1 MSVLSLFA
9 RARQQEVA
17 RTSNINTLAFRV
29 PAYSAAGALVAC
41 AAWQSAGYAYIL
53 GVARSETTAYVFAA
67 GAVAAAVLAP
77 IALMVAFSE
86 RRRFLARLASLF
98 LGVWC
103 LAFGVVGSLG
113 YVSTAREASN
123 SERLA
128 ALEARQQA
136 KARHDAAS
144 AELAQLSAGKSTQ
157 WRAGRAK
164 ELQLVMA
171 EAAKALKAEKAVA
184 ITDPQ
189 AAAVAHYLTAAGFM
203 VTADGVSTWLS
214 GFMVTFYEVAGAF
227 ALVVARATAGGKA
240 PLQHEAHPSA
250 VVVHRRVEA
259 PDDIIDGDDDDVAP
273 PKGKAGPGRRPTVL
287 APEAIE
293 RLRQAGGRANGTVRG
308 IGRLLGTRSKT
319 ASHRLL
325 HQLASAGLVTLT
337 ATSGG
342 TQVALA

>member
-1 MSVLSLFA
+1 MSVLNLFA

-17 RTSNINTLAFRV
+17 RTSNLNNLVFRV
-29 PAYSAAGALVAC
+29 PGYSAAGALVGC
-41 AAWQSAGYAYIL
+41 AAWQSAGYAYTL
-53 GVARSETTAYVFAA
+53 GQARSESTAYVFAA

-77 IALMVAFSE
+77 IALTVAFSE
-86 RRRFLARLASLF
+86 RRRFLVRLASLF

-123 SERLA
+123 SERLV
-128 ALEARQQA
+128 ALDARQQA
-136 KARHDAAS
+136 KARHDAAVT
-144 AELAQLSAGKSTQ
+144 ELAQISAGKSTQ
-157 WRAGRAK
+157 WRAARAK
-164 ELQLVMA
+164 ELQGVMA
-171 EAAKALKAEKAVA
+171 EANKAMKVVRAVIA
-184 ITDPQ
+184 TDPQ
-189 AAAVAHYLTAAGFM
+189 AQAISHYLAAAGWTAAPES
-203 VTADGVSTWLS
+203 VSMWLS
-214 GFMVTFYEVAGAF
+214 AFMVTFYEVAGAF
-227 ALVVARATAGGKA
+227 ALVVARATGGGKA
-240 PLQHEAHPSA
+240 PLQHEGHPSA
-250 VVVHRRVEA
+250 VVVHRLVEA
-259 PDDIIDGDDDDVAP
+259 PDDKADGDDDDVAP
-273 PKGKAGPGRRPTVL
+273 PKRKAGPGRRPTVL

-293 RLRQAGGRANGTVRG
+293 RLRQAGGKANGTVRG